1 MKKDTRK
8 FAIYS
13 RKSKYTGK
21 GESIGNQI
29 ELCKNYL
36 KTKYNAEDE
45 NIIVYED
52 EGYTGANTNRPEFKK
67 MLKDIKS
74 KKIRT
79 VICYRLDRISR
90 NVLDFCNLKDEL
102 ADYNVDFISI
112 REDFDTSTPM
122 GSAMLLITSVF
133 AQLERDTIAER
144 IRDNM
149 HELAKTGRWL
159 GGTTPLGF
167 KSEEIEKLTVDGKKR
182 KLFKLTPIKEERKK
196 YILICDKFLELK
208 SLTRLETYLIQ
219 NDIKSRKDNYFTR
232 ESLRTILKNP
242 VYAVADKDTLEFFKE
257 RDSDIF
263 QEEDFN
269 GTHGIMA
276 YNKTTQKSGKGKKNR
291 NIEDWIIAVGKHKGF
306 VSGSKWVSVQNI
318 IYNNENKRYRKPAVN
333 TSILSG
339 VLYCG
344 ECGSFMRP
352 KINSKVYED
361 GTRSF
366 SYMCEL
372 KERSRCQKCN
382 SKNIM
387 GIELD
392 KQVFEIISNLTNP
405 NGQLYKELKSITKG
419 EFKEDNLN
427 KNEIELLEK
436 AKNQNDKTISQLTS
450 RLSII
455 DVDLIKEVTDEIKR
469 LKETN
474 SEIENKIS
482 ELKSVA
488 NNQKQQTEYAK
499 IVLDLFDTYFK
510 SFEKYD
516 LMTKRELVRLI
527 IKSITYKNEEIVI
540 NLVGVGDDNC
550 EEKILYPS
558 CLHSKRDSD
567 ALSFA

>member
-1 MKKDTRK
+1 MENDIRK
-8 FAIYS
+8 YAIYS

-36 KTKYNAEDE
+36 ITKYNAEEE
-45 NIIVYED
+45 NILIYED

-67 MLKDIKS
+67 MLKDVKA
-74 KKIRT
+74 KKIKT

-90 NVLDFCNLKDEL
+90 NVLDFCSLKDEL

-167 KSEEIEKLTVDGKKR
+167 QSEEIEKLTVDGKKR
-182 KLFKLTPIKEERKK
+182 KLFKLTPIKEERKT
-196 YILICDKFLELK
+196 YELICDKFLELK

-219 NDIKSRKDNYFTR
+219 NDIKTRKDNYFTR
-232 ESLRTILKNP
+232 VALRTILKNP

-257 RDSDIF
+257 KNSDVF

-269 GTHGIMA
+269 GTHGVMA
-276 YNKTTQKSGKGKKNR
+276 YNKTIQKTGKSKKNR
-291 NIEDWIIAVGKHKGF
+291 DIEDWIIAVGKHKGF
-306 VSGSKWVSVQNI
+306 ISGSKWVSIQNL

-339 VLYCG
+339 VLFCG

-352 KINSKVYED
+352 KINSKIYED

-372 KERSRCQKCN
+372 KEKSRCQKCN
-382 SKNIM
+382 SKNLL

-392 KQVFEIISNLTNP
+392 KQVFAIISNLTNP
-405 NGQLYKELKSITKG
+405 NGQLYKKLKCMAKG

-427 KNEIELLEK
+427 KNELEILEK
-436 AKNQNDKTISQLTS
+436 TKHQNEKTISQLTS

-455 DVDLIKEVTDEIKR
+455 DIDIIQELTDEIKR

-474 SEIENKIS
+474 AEIERKIS
-482 ELKSVA
+482 ELKNVTY
-488 NNQKQQTEYAK
+488 NQKQQTEYAK
-499 IVLDLFDTYFK
+499 LVLDLFDTYFQ

-516 LMTKRELVRLI
+516 LMTKRELIRLI
-527 IKSITYKNEEIVI
+527 IQSITYKNEEIVV
-540 NLVGVGDDNC
+540 NLVGVSDDNS

-558 CLHSKRDSD
+558 TLHSK
-567 ALSFA
+567 